1 MQALWRMRPHASRS
15 ATAPGSLPISE
26 VPALLL
32 RTATTLGG
40 ANVSSLRRQWS
51 ELPPRSQSHVLAS
64 GAESGGARRI
74 SAARIGTFFEYRRA
88 AKRET
93 IDLCHWRGHP
103 TPPLC
108 SSGARLTWLCGN
120 HNHSSSTQC
129 GCVAVADW
137 RYRSGGYGKGGIPG
151 FSAFQNW
158 ASRIHSNVRFKS
170 SVECARAVMR
180 LYASSKQCWRPQSSF
195 RWRSFPMPAG

>member
-1 MQALWRMRPHASRS
+1 MRREAQQRQ
-15 ATAPGSLPISE
+15 E
-26 VPALLL
+26 VCRYPKY
-32 RTATTLGG
+32 RPCCCE
-40 ANVSSLRRQWS
+40 RRQLWAAPTFRRCGDS
-51 ELPPRSQSHVLAS
+51 GRNCRHGRSRTSLHRALSPAAR
-64 GAESGGARRI
+64 AESAP
-74 SAARIGTFFEYRRA
+74 RIGTFFEYRRA